1 VPIILQEIGTGGVT
15 LSSAFDTASDVF
27 QIVDRHPGGQVRPL
41 FDLNTGVGYYRERDS
56 FVFTPGAGTA
66 QQSRSARR
74 YGGSRTVGMTH
85 DNGTIAWTAVVRG
98 ETQMEL
104 AQRVETLLSEIE
116 EESYDRWIEWRPPG
130 IAYSSFLGLA
140 GPGSWQPR
148 YQWREWAGSGFTKV
162 EVSFPVRPLVEWDP
176 MQVSDAFDV
185 NFLDRYTFDSGNATM
200 FTHGTGQFTPNA
212 NLTTERRV
220 RWMDHGYQTLEGMAQ
235 ITTEPTG
242 AFNGYKMG
250 VILRASAANTYIEVY
265 QDDNGT
271 NTRLRIDVVIAGTR
285 TNRFTTNVT
294 RFGGGGTPVHSV
306 RAWIVGNTVFA
317 SNTTADATVATGSY
331 TLVGGELT
339 SLVAGYTGW
348 TWTPQNAAAK
358 LLSWMSSP
366 YYWQASL
373 PATVRLNDI
382 PGSAPAKADLLMIRE
397 TASSSNWGLYSW
409 AQAATASS
417 TGSVPFGVVESSA
430 ATAGSSG
437 NWSNALDAVFL
448 NGSGQQD
455 TSVTGADEYFLQ
467 WYLAPHNMKPDEFA
481 GGQLTLEVWGRLRL
495 SSTLVSPRAVIS
507 VRADPNAT
515 VAIRYSDEY
524 GEAGRPL
531 PVPNSTQ
538 FRIVRLGTITVP
550 VERNATYAPVFRLQL
565 FTAAGSSGT
574 LALDHLVFAPA
585 RSRAAGPTG
594 RALDTSYPSFI
605 SSNGYGKLVRS
616 DLSGRVVNTAM
627 TMYAQAPDHG
637 LMGSQILLP
646 PGDTDL
652 FALASIAVPDDPLNV
667 ATSDTVPSPSAL
679 CAVVTPRSFMFRDTE

>member
-27 QIVDRHPGGQVRPL
+27 QIVDRYPGGQVRPL
-41 FDLNTGVGYYRERDS
+41 FDLNTGVGYYRERDT
-56 FVFTPGAGTA
+56 FTFTPAAATA

-85 DNGTIAWTAVVRG
+85 DNGTIQWTAVIRG

-130 IAYSSFLGLA
+130 IAYSSFLRLA
-140 GPGSWQPR
+140 GPGTWQPR
-148 YQWREWAGSGFTKV
+148 YQWREWAGSGFTRV
-162 EVSFPVRPLVEWDP
+162 EVSFPVQPLVEWDP
-176 MQVSDAFDV
+176 MQVTDSFDV
-185 NFLDRYTFDSGNATM
+185 NFLDRYTFDSGTSAM
-200 FTHGTGQFTPNA
+200 FTHGIGQFTPNA

-220 RWMDHGYQTLEGMAQ
+220 RWTDHGYQTLEGMAQ
-235 ITTEPTG
+235 IVTEPTG

-250 VILRASAANTYIEVY
+250 VILRASASNTYIEVY

-317 SNTTADATVATGSY
+317 SNTTSDAAAATGSY
-331 TLVGGELT
+331 TLVGGEIT

-358 LLSWMSSP
+358 LQSWMASP
-366 YYWQASL
+366 YYWL
-373 PATVRLNDI
+373 VDTPATVRLNDI
-382 PGSAPAKADLLMIRE
+382 PGSAPAKADLLMVR
-397 TASSSNWGLYSW
+397 ASGGNANWALYSW

-417 TGSVPFGVVESSA
+417 AGAVPFGVVQAES
-430 ATAGSSG
+430 ATAGSSANWASAADAAFSGG
-437 NWSNALDAVFL
+437 NGF
-448 NGSGQQD
+448 QD
-455 TSVTGADEYFLQ
+455 TSVTGADEYSLM
-467 WYLAPHNMKPDEFA
+467 WYLAPHNMQADHFA
-481 GGQLTLEVWGRLRL
+481 GGQLTVEVWGRFRL
-495 SSTLVSPRAVIS
+495 SNTLVSPRAVIS
-507 VRADPNAT
+507 TRADNSAT
-515 VAIRYSDEY
+515 AAIRYSDEY
-524 GEAGRPL
+524 GSVGRPL
-531 PVPNSTQ
+531 PIPNSTQ
-538 FRIVRLGTITVP
+538 FRIVRLGTVTVP
-550 VERNATYAPVFRLQL
+550 VEQSAAYPMVLHLQV

-574 LALDHLVFAPA
+574 LALDYLAFTPS

-594 RALDTSYPSFI
+594 RTLDSSYPAFI
-605 SSNGYGKLVRS
+605 APLGGGKMVRS
-616 DLSGRVVNTAM
+616 DLSGRVGFSATAM
-627 TMYAQAPDHG
+627 YASPPDHG
-637 LMGSQILLP
+637 LMGSQILFP

-652 FALASIAVPDDPLNV
+652 FALTSVAVPDDPLNV
-667 ATSDTVPSPSAL
+667 ATTDTTPLTAGL
-679 CAVVTPRSFMFRDTE
+679 TAAVTPRSFMFRDTE